1 MGQETIFLK
10 ETKTPNS
17 DKIGN
22 SYYTPYETHPPHS
35 NLIIV
40 ISVDV
45 IKHIEM
51 EYLILGSCAEWNKSN
66 SRGKKKTFKRFA

>member
-22 SYYTPYETHPPHS
+22 SYYTPYETQPPPR
-35 NLIIV
+35 NLIVV

-51 EYLILGSCAEWNKSN
+51 EYLILWSCAE
-66 SRGKKKTFKRFA
+66 